1 MLGYTNLYTYR
12 NTILHD
18 INILNQKVTIDD
30 MIQAKSIPQNWRIAT
45 IKPKNNKKDIIVN
58 IIKNGPFPFRLFASL
73 KTDVL
78 YKSHSTFDLLQLKY
92 IYCDRPKLL
101 WYQNT

>member
-1 MLGYTNLYTYR
+1 MLGYTNTYR

-45 IKPKNNKKDIIVN
+45 IKRRNNKKDIIMN
-58 IIKNGPFPFRLFASL
+58 IMKKTVPFHLFASL

-78 YKSHSTFDLLQLKY
+78 YKSHNTFDLLQLKY
-92 IYCDRPKLL
+92 IATHQKLL
-101 WYQNT
+101 WHQNT